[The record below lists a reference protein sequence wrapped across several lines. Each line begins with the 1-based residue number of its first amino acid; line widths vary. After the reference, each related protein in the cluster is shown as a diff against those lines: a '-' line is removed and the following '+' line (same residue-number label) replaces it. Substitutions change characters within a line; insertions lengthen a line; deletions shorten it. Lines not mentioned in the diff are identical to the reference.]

1 MKSKNLHEY
10 SVISITEL
18 TYAIKRQIESSF
30 DQLVIQGEVSN
41 FKAHHSGHWYFTLK
55 DENAQIPIVMWKSK
69 NLRLNFL
76 PKEGSELIAAG
87 FLKVFEKGGR
97 YQFDAD
103 FLQVASQKGDLF
115 KKFEQLKAKLKDEG
129 LFDPDQKKEIN
140 PYPKK
145 ILLITSPTGAV
156 LQDMLTI
163 FARRFPAIKLFL
175 LPVPVQGEAAA
186 EEIADAILKANNIGG
201 FDTLILARGGG
212 SIEDLWPFNEEVVA
226 RAIFA
231 SEIPVLTG
239 IGHETDFTIADF
251 TADYR
256 ASTPSVAAETAS
268 PSRTELS
275 ERLNF
280 HKSQLTAQ
288 LIQRIQQVRE
298 NLKNFDERLS
308 RFSPLNQLVQKRQT
322 LDVFYDRLV
331 QQIKMIIAIRID
343 RLKANENLLQSLSPN
358 AILSRGYA
366 IVRKKDKVVSS
377 VLELSQNENIKILF
391 KDGQIGAKVK
401 EVNNE

>member
-30 DQLVIQGEVSN
+30 DQLVIKGEVSN

-76 PKEGSELIAAG
+76 PKDGSELMAAG

-103 FLQVASQKGDLF
+103 FLQMASQKGDLF

-129 LFDPDQKKEIN
+129 IFDPDQKKEIN
-140 PYPKK
+140 PYPEK
-145 ILLITSPTGAV
+145 ILLITSPTGAA

-163 FARRFPAIKLFL
+163 FSRRFPAIKLFL

-186 EEIADAILKANNIGG
+186 EEIADAIQKANSIGG

-212 SIEDLWPFNEEVVA
+212 SIEDLWPFNKEVVA

-256 ASTPSVAAETAS
+256 ASTPSAAAETAS

-298 NLKNFDERLS
+298 NLKKFDERLS
-308 RFSPLNQLVQKRQT
+308 IFSPLNQLIQKRQT
-322 LDVFYDRLV
+322 LDIFYDRLI
-331 QQIKMIIAIRID
+331 QQIKMILAIRID